1 MYHNVPYGSYV
12 LPRLVLPLLTLLQA
26 PSSLWTAKSPLY
38 NMIQLQ
44 IYPCCSH
51 LPGSPIF
58 NYHAKFSKLKP
69 PVHPSHERH
78 LTALQRR
85 KLYLHE
91 CCAHEGFDNLNRRI
105 REGRFPNVDPA
116 LASVPDPQCLTCNF
130 SKAHRHSHKS
140 NNGHISSD
148 HKHPGDGVSS
158 DGMEAATPGRPFTTR
173 GQPSNTR
180 FRYTSFWI
188 DHMSSFVYVTF
199 HASKAASELL
209 KSKTEFESWA
219 QQYNVNIKSIRAD
232 NRVYAAQSFQEA
244 CHKKQQKLS
253 FCGVGAH
260 WQNGIAERFIR
271 SITERARTILLH
283 AMHRWP
289 EVIKEELW
297 TFAVQHAVAFFTCF
311 NKKGQTLLSP
321 SFIHRWGSSGHP
333 TRFSGFWIS
342 LLCFKKG
349 VARWF

>member
-1 MYHNVPYGSYV
+1 
-12 LPRLVLPLLTLLQA
+12 
-26 PSSLWTAKSPLY
+26 
-38 NMIQLQ
+38 MIQLQ

-78 LTALQRR
+78 NLTALQRR

-321 SFIHRWGSSGHP
+321 SFIHR
-333 TRFSGFWIS
+333 
-342 LLCFKKG
+342 
-349 VARWF
+349 